1 MVCRPERG
9 PGYRKHFGSVRTVID
24 AASLASV
31 LGRAGVRDVAADDT
45 TRALY
50 TSDASL
56 YRVLPLVV
64 VRPHDDAEV
73 ETVLTVCR
81 GEGVPLTSRG
91 GGTSIAGN
99 AIGTGVV
106 LDFSRHMNQVFD
118 VAAESR
124 SAVVQP
130 GVIQADLQRR
140 AAALGLRYGPD
151 PSSFTRATIG
161 GMIGNNACGSR
172 ALGYGRTSDNLLRV
186 RGYTGSGARLDTA
199 VTAEGPTMAALRDVT
214 AAHLGTIRTELGRF
228 GRQVSGYALE
238 HLAPERG
245 FDVTRMIAGSEG
257 TLAVLTEATVRL
269 VTDPAHAVLVV
280 LGYDD
285 IATAGDAAPGV
296 LAFSPTACEGIDSR
310 IVNVVTER
318 RGPAAVPPLPRG
330 KAWLFVEIAGDDLD
344 DVLSRAEGV
353 FTGCGAV
360 DARLVTDAADKAALW
375 RIRADGAGLSSRS
388 PAGRPAHAGWED
400 AAVPPRQLGAYLREF
415 DSLMADF
422 DVAGLPYGHFGD
434 GCLHIRIDWPLDRPG
449 GVAMFREF
457 LVAATHL
464 VVGYH
469 GSLSGEHGDGRAR
482 SELLAMMYS
491 PAALD
496 AFAAV
501 KHVFDPD
508 NVLNPG
514 VIVDPRPLDADLR
527 VPAAPALRRD
537 LAFAYRHDG
546 GDFSQAVHRCTGV
559 GKCRADNRTSG
570 GVMCP
575 SYLAT
580 RDEKDSTR
588 GRARV
593 LQEMINGT
601 AVTGGWR
608 APEVHEALDLCLSC
622 KGCTSDCPTGV
633 DMPMFKSE
641 VLHQSYRHR
650 PRPPAHYSL
659 GWLPRWARLASKA
672 PGLVNAAAR
681 LPGVD
686 RLALRGAG
694 IDPRRAIPPFA
705 RQNFRDWFSRN
716 HIQPVSG
723 DPVVLF
729 VDTFTNYFT
738 PEVGRSAVAVLEAA
752 GMRVQLTQRPQ
763 CCALTW
769 ISTGQLDAAR
779 RILGR
784 TVDELT
790 ETIHAGV
797 PVVGLE
803 PSCTAVLRSDAAEL
817 VGGKAVPVAA
827 ATRTLAELLTER
839 SWRPPRLDG
848 TPVVAQPHC
857 HHHAVM
863 TWDADAALLGRTG
876 AVVRK
881 LGGCCGLA
889 GNFGVEQG
897 HYEVSVAI
905 AEQQLLPAVREA
917 EPGTVVLADGYSC
930 RTQLHDLAQTR
941 GLHLAELLAAHLE
954 VRGPRN
960 EPGMKQPTG

>member
-1 MVCRPERG
+1 M
-9 PGYRKHFGSVRTVID
+9 ID
-24 AASLASV
+24 AAGLASL

-73 ETVLTVCR
+73 EAVLTVCR

-99 AIGTGVV
+99 AIGTGVI
-106 LDFSRHMNQVFD
+106 LDFSRHMNQVLD
-118 VAAESR
+118 IDAESR

-186 RGYTGSGARLDTA
+186 RGFTGSGARLDTA
-199 VTAEGPTMAALRDVT
+199 VTGEGPTMAALREVT
-214 AAHLGTIRTELGRF
+214 AAHLGTIRTELGTF

-245 FDVTRMIAGSEG
+245 FDVTRMMAGSEG
-257 TLAVLTEATVRL
+257 TLAVLTEATVGL
-269 VTDPAHAVLVV
+269 VIDPVHAVLVV

-318 RGPAAVPPLPRG
+318 RGPGAVPPLPRG
-330 KAWLFVEIAGDDLD
+330 NAWLFVEIAGDDLD
-344 DVLSRAEGV
+344 EALGRAERV
-353 FTGCGAV
+353 ATGCGAV
-360 DARLVTDAADKAALW
+360 AARVVTDAAEKAALW

-400 AAVPPRQLGAYLREF
+400 AAVPPRQLGSYLREF
-415 DSLMADF
+415 DSLMTDF
-422 DVAGLPYGHFGD
+422 GVSGLPYGHFGD

-449 GVAMFREF
+449 GIAGFREF
-457 LVAATHL
+457 LMAATRL

-491 PAALD
+491 PAALS

-527 VPAAPALRRD
+527 IPAAPALRRD

-559 GKCRADNRTSG
+559 GKCRADNRTTG

-588 GRARV
+588 GRARA

-608 APEVHEALDLCLSC
+608 AREVHEALDLCLSC

-641 VLHQSYRHR
+641 VLHQSYRR
-650 PRPPAHYSL
+650 RLRPPAHYSL
-659 GWLPRWARLASKA
+659 GWLPRWARLASRA
-672 PGLVNAAAR
+672 PGLVNSAAR

-694 IDPRRAIPPFA
+694 IDYRRAIPPFA
-705 RQNFRDWFSRN
+705 RQTFRDWFAGT
-716 HIQPVSG
+716 HTQPVGG
-723 DPVVLF
+723 DPVMLF

-738 PEVGRSAVAVLEAA
+738 PEVGRAAVAVLEAA
-752 GMRVQLTQRPQ
+752 GLRVQLTQRQ
-763 CCALTW
+763 RCCALTW

-784 TVDELT
+784 TIDALT
-790 ETIHAGV
+790 ETARSGV
-797 PVVGLE
+797 PIVGLE

-817 VGGKAVPVAA
+817 LGEKATPVAA

-839 SWRPPRLDG
+839 SWQPPQLDG
-848 TPVVAQPHC
+848 TAVVAQPHC

-863 TWDADAALLGRTG
+863 TWDADAALLGRAG
-876 AVVRK
+876 ADVRK

-917 EPGTVVLADGYSC
+917 APGTVVLADGYSC
-930 RTQLHDLAQTR
+930 RTQLHDLADTR
-941 GLHLAELLAAHLE
+941 GLHLAELLAARLE
-954 VRGPRN
+954 
-960 EPGMKQPTG
+960 

>member
-1 MVCRPERG
+1 
-9 PGYRKHFGSVRTVID
+9 VID

-31 LGRAGVRDVAADDT
+31 LGRAGVHDVAADDT

-73 ETVLTVCR
+73 EAVLTVCR

-99 AIGTGVV
+99 AIGAGVV
-106 LDFSRHMNQVFD
+106 LDFSRHMNRVFD
-118 VAAESR
+118 VDVASR
-124 SAVVQP
+124 AAVVQP

-140 AAALGLRYGPD
+140 ATAVGLRYGPD
-151 PSSFTRATIG
+151 PSSYTRATIG

-172 ALGYGRTSDNLLRV
+172 ALGYGRTSDNLLSV
-186 RGYTGSGARLDTA
+186 RGYTGSGARLDTTA
-199 VTAEGPTMAALRDVT
+199 TAEGPIMTALRDVT
-214 AAHLGTIRTELGRF
+214 VAHLGTIRTELGTF

-245 FDVTRMIAGSEG
+245 FDVTRMMAGSEG

-269 VTDPAHAVLVV
+269 VADPAHAVLVV

-285 IATAGDAAPGV
+285 IAAAGDAAPGV

-310 IVNVVTER
+310 IVDVVTER
-318 RGPAAVPPLPRG
+318 RGPGAVPPLPRG
-330 KAWLFVEIAGDDLD
+330 RAWLFVEIAGDDLD
-344 DVLSRAEGV
+344 EVLSRADRAS
-353 FTGCGAV
+353 TGCGAV
-360 DARLVTDAADKAALW
+360 ASRVVTDGADKAALW

-400 AAVPPRQLGAYLREF
+400 AAVPPHQLGAYLREF
-415 DSLMADF
+415 DSLMTDF
-422 DVAGLPYGHFGD
+422 GVTGLPYGHFGD

-449 GVAMFREF
+449 GVAVFREF
-457 LVAATHL
+457 LIAATHL

-482 SELLAMMYS
+482 SELLPMMYS
-491 PAALD
+491 AAALD

-501 KHVFDPD
+501 KHIFDPG

-514 VIVDPRPLDADLR
+514 VIVGPRPLDADLR

-608 APEVHEALDLCLSC
+608 APEVHAALDLCLSC

-641 VLHQSYRHR
+641 VLHQSYRR
-650 PRPPAHYSL
+650 RLRPPAHYSL
-659 GWLPRWARLASKA
+659 GWLPRWARLASAA
-672 PGLVNAAAR
+672 PGLVNAATR

-694 IDPRRAIPPFA
+694 IDHRRAIPLFA
-705 RQNFRDWFSRN
+705 RQTFRHWFDRT
-716 HIQPVSG
+716 HIQPATG
-723 DPVVLF
+723 DPVLLF

-738 PEVGRSAVAVLEAA
+738 PEVGRAAVAVLEAA
-752 GMRVQLTQRPQ
+752 GLRVQLTQRPQ
-763 CCALTW
+763 CCGLTW
-769 ISTGQLDAAR
+769 ISTGQLDAAK

-790 ETIHAGV
+790 ETARAGV
-797 PVVGLE
+797 PIVGLE
-803 PSCTAVLRSDAAEL
+803 PSCTAVLRSDAGEL
-817 VGGKAVPVAA
+817 LGEKAAPVAA

-839 SWRPPRLDG
+839 SWRPSRLDG
-848 TPVVAQPHC
+848 TKVVAQPHC

-863 TWDADAALLGRTG
+863 TWEADAALLADAG
-876 AVVRK
+876 ATIQK

-889 GNFGVEQG
+889 GNFGVENG
-897 HYEVSVAI
+897 HYEVSVAV
-905 AEQQLLPAVREA
+905 AEQQMLPAVRAA
-917 EPGTVVLADGYSC
+917 EPGTVVLADGFSC

-941 GLHLAELLAAHLE
+941 GLHLAELLAAHLD
-954 VRGPRN
+954 
-960 EPGMKQPTG
+960 